1 AIKEIS
7 PYKPMQPISTDM
19 DMSIERGDEIIKNG
33 ATPFALQMGL
43 EDRFPQIEKSALV
56 FARWGPTFTV
66 DPSKEK
72 SEVKKFKLNTGM
84 AFVQPSF
91 YEIFDFKWIVG
102 DYKSVLSKPR
112 NAAVSKSIA
121 EKYFGVSKG
130 HYSDVIGRRMVMDGY
145 MHITV
150 NGVIEDPPE
159 NSDFPFQVVI
169 AQTTHA
175 NNNSGLYD
183 NWQKINPRV
192 NTYILLKEGEKPK
205 DFDDRLAAFAKE
217 KYPGNSAVKTSFF
230 LQPLNDLHFN
240 GKMMNYRYRIMDKK
254 VLYVLGLI
262 AAFLIL
268 TACVNFINLS
278 AAQAA
283 KRSKEIGI
291 KKTLGAGRAALF
303 SYFMTET
310 SVIVFL
316 AAGISVMLAE
326 LFVPV
331 ISRGFRMNIEYNSF
345 RDFQAALF
353 LLGLTAATILAAGIY
368 PSALMSKSAPVKA
381 IRGELKGGGV
391 KSGLWLRRSLVTFQ
405 FVLSQA
411 LIVCVLVISG
421 QIDFIRSKDL
431 GFNKERVL
439 FFDLPDDG
447 VKSKDFIQNSLA
459 SVPGVKEASFSLNPP
474 SADGGIWNMAASPEN
489 GIDSEIDMEFKPVD
503 ENYIK
508 MYGLNLLA
516 GRNLTP
522 TEDPSHIIINETLM
536 KQTGITDP
544 QKALGFSFYRKDPD
558 KRMEV
563 IGVVKDFYSGTLRQE
578 IRPLA
583 LASINPPNNELGII
597 ANVKLNEFASA
608 QEMQKALKDIQKIW
622 ETSFP
627 SDIYSM
633 HFLDETID
641 GYYKSEER
649 EANIIRFFTVIAV
662 LIGCIGLYGL
672 ISFIAAQKTKEI
684 GVRKVL
690 GASVAGITALLSNEF
705 LVLLGISFTI
715 AWPLSYYY
723 MSKWLERYPERI
735 SLGFG
740 IFIPAALIAFV
751 ISAATI
757 SYRALKAASA
767 NPVESL
773 KYE

>member
-1 AIKEIS
+1 
-7 PYKPMQPISTDM
+7 
-19 DMSIERGDEIIKNG
+19 
-33 ATPFALQMGL
+33 
-43 EDRFPQIEKSALV
+43 
-56 FARWGPTFTV
+56 
-66 DPSKEK
+66 
-72 SEVKKFKLNTGM
+72 
-84 AFVQPSF
+84 
-91 YEIFDFKWIVG
+91 
-102 DYKSVLSKPR
+102 
-112 NAAVSKSIA
+112 
-121 EKYFGVSKG
+121 
-130 HYSDVIGRRMVMDGY
+130 
-145 MHITV
+145 
-150 NGVIEDPPE
+150 
-159 NSDFPFQVVI
+159 
-169 AQTTHA
+169 
-175 NNNSGLYD
+175 
-183 NWQKINPRV
+183 
-192 NTYILLKEGEKPK
+192 
-205 DFDDRLAAFAKE
+205 
-217 KYPGNSAVKTSFF
+217 
-230 LQPLNDLHFN
+230 
-240 GKMMNYRYRIMDKK
+240 
-254 VLYVLGLI
+254 
-262 AAFLIL
+262 
-268 TACVNFINLS
+268 
-278 AAQAA
+278 
-283 KRSKEIGI
+283 
-291 KKTLGAGRAALF
+291 
-303 SYFMTET
+303 
-310 SVIVFL
+310 
-316 AAGISVMLAE
+316 
-326 LFVPV
+326 
-331 ISRGFRMNIEYNSF
+331 
-345 RDFQAALF
+345 DFQAALF